1 MLIALPFAPYFF
13 LEGCSKKKRRERQI
27 SRERERDRERKRRE
41 EKEEKKRERGR
52 ERLPNLANKHTKVN
66 WTLSSSSG
74 LKICSGVVL

>member
-13 LEGCSKKKRRERQI
+13 KKGVVRKREEKDKYQEKEKETEKEKGEKKKKR
-27 SRERERDRERKRRE
+27 
-41 EKEEKKRERGR
+41 KKRERGR